1 MQGQERNVMKNPLDD
16 LLGRY
21 NLTTIDSSWQAL
33 REISQEIIL
42 LGLWRGK
49 FFEHAAFYGGTA
61 LRIIHGLSRYSED
74 MDFSLLHPDPG
85 FSLHGYFSYIKEE
98 LYAWG
103 FNASIEQRTE
113 KTGAINSAFVKM
125 NTRSGF
131 FKLGVPQSIV
141 ERISREQN
149 LKVKFEIDIDPP
161 GDFRTESKFLYM
173 PQVFSVQLFDLPSMF
188 SGKLHAAI
196 ARAWKTRVK
205 GRDWYD
211 LTWFVGRDI
220 TASLAHL
227 QARLVQTGHLDPAHP
242 FGILDARTLLKTRIQ
257 SLDIAAAKRDVEPFL
272 TSRDAEQLSVWS
284 RDFFLDLADRVNCG

>member
-1 MQGQERNVMKNPLDD
+1 
-16 LLGRY
+16 
-21 NLTTIDSSWQAL
+21 
-33 REISQEIIL
+33 
-42 LGLWRGK
+42 
-49 FFEHAAFYGGTA
+49 
-61 LRIIHGLSRYSED
+61 
-74 MDFSLLHPDPG
+74 
-85 FSLHGYFSYIKEE
+85 
-98 LYAWG
+98 
-103 FNASIEQRTE
+103 
-113 KTGAINSAFVKM
+113 
-125 NTRSGF
+125 
-131 FKLGVPQSIV
+131 
-141 ERISREQN
+141 
-149 LKVKFEIDIDPP
+149 
-161 GDFRTESKFLYM
+161 M
-173 PQVFSVQLFDLPSMF
+173 PQVFSVQLFDLPSIF